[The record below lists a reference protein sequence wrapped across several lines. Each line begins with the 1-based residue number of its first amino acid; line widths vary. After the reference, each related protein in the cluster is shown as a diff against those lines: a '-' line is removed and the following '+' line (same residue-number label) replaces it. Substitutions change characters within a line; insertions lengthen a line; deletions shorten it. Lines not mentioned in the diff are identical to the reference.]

1 MRARRDTGMTLIEIG
16 VALCVAGL
24 MLAVAIPALS
34 AVTRAQLRQK
44 TGQMAG
50 GIRALYGA
58 SAISGRTCRLVLDL
72 DAQAYWSECAKGEVR
87 LSREGERSQNGA
99 RVATREEELQQDSAA
114 RTNLSDEERTRLE
127 LAQKS
132 AFAAFPEI
140 PKTELGGAVKFADVW
155 VQHQPERYTSG
166 KAYLYFWPSGL
177 TEEASIHLAQSD
189 DVYSLVVSPLTGRV
203 KVSGTRVDAP
213 GQVQ

>member
-1 MRARRDTGMTLIEIG
+1 MTLIEIG

-114 RTNLSDEERTRLE
+114 RTNLSDEEKERVE
-127 LAQKS
+127 LAKKS
-132 AFAAFPEI
+132 AFAPSPDI
-140 PKTELGGAVKFADVW
+140 PRTELGGSVRFADVW
-155 VQHQPERYTSG
+155 VQHQPERYVAG
-166 KAYLYFWPSGL
+166 KAFLYFWPSGL
-177 TEEASIHLAQSD
+177 TETAAVHLAQGD
-189 DVYSLVVSPLTGRV
+189 DVNTLLVSPLTGKVRV
-203 KVSGTRVDAP
+203 VSGRASAE
-213 GQVQ
+213 GQP